1 MKKKIFSLCLS
12 LSMLLSAVPSVTA
25 AHISDV
31 ANNTVLA
38 LAGQYTAERG
48 YGYNTEKGEFNVDV
62 KADVKVR
69 KSGSGSYG
77 DYSSS
82 SPLEVRQSSLTSSNY
97 PEFDWQATVDMSN
110 VRKAFESYWNAAS
123 ALAGNDNTLKKELE
137 SSYVKG
143 HFTIEVTYP
152 DKLIIPSGF
161 INGTNMY
168 GFTTESV
175 ETGVYTEVSRTVSST
190 SAKIEID
197 ALVKGKDLKEDS
209 SKLRDLVLECKG
221 IKATVFGES
230 LAAGGKIGISVSGE
244 SFANV
249 VNYEEG
255 YTDIYVTP
263 YNETTGEPS
272 GDPDVLITRIIYK
285 SNYDEAAVKVTKTS
299 SGGGGGGGGGSFTP
313 SIPSGG
319 GKATIRYN
327 IPFSVVAPET
337 MSSAFDKR
345 ASELP
350 NPTDGLLTELPE
362 GVIFGGW
369 FYDPAFTRPV
379 SADDI
384 LNISGDV
391 TLYGK
396 WVNVKVPD
404 DLTNT
409 GDEAVH
415 YAYVIGY
422 PEGDVRP
429 EQNITRDEVTT
440 IFYRLLNAQVRDG
453 IFTSDNS
460 FTDVPKSLW
469 SCKAV
474 STMANGGYVQ
484 GYADG
489 SFKPEAPITRAEFVT
504 MAARF
509 AKWDSNP
516 TIASFADTSGHWAET
531 YIKQGVVL
539 GWVAGYEDG
548 TFKPDQYIT
557 RAEAMAI
564 FNRVLNRH
572 VNAEGLL
579 AEAVYWPDNAA
590 DAWYYYEV
598 EEATNSHNYTRQAD
612 QYNETWSA
620 IIENKIW
627 TDKSNYEDPD
637 Q

>member
-31 ANNTVLA
+31 ANSTVFA

-48 YGYNTEKGEFNVDV
+48 YGYNTETGEFNVDV
-62 KADVKVR
+62 KADVKV
-69 KSGSGSYG
+69 KSSGSGSYG
-77 DYSSS
+77 DYPAS

-97 PEFDWQATVDMSN
+97 PQFDWKATVDMSN
-110 VRKAFESYWNAAS
+110 VRKAFASYWSAAS
-123 ALAGNDNTLKKELE
+123 ALAASDETLQKELE

-143 HFTIEVTYP
+143 HFTVEITYP
-152 DKLIIPSGF
+152 NKLIIPSEF
-161 INGTNMY
+161 INGTDMY
-168 GFTTESV
+168 GFTAESI
-175 ETGVYTEVSRTVSST
+175 ETGVYTETGRTVGET

-197 ALVKGKDLKEDS
+197 ANIKGKDLYEDS
-209 SKLRDLVLECKG
+209 TKLRDLVLECKG
-221 IKATVFGES
+221 VKATSFGEA

-244 SFANV
+244 SFTNA

-255 YTDIYVTP
+255 YTDIFVTP
-263 YNETTGEPS
+263 YDEGTGEPS
-272 GDPDVLITRIIYK
+272 GDPDVLITRILYQ

-299 SGGGGGGGGGSFTP
+299 SGGGGGGGGSLVP
-313 SIPSGG
+313 SVPNTGG
-319 GKATIRYN
+319 QSTIRYN
-327 IPFSVVAPET
+327 VPFSVVAPET
-337 MSSAFDKR
+337 KNIPFDKTV
-345 ASELP
+345 
-350 NPTDGLLTELPE
+350 TDFPDPSAGLITELPE

-369 FYDPAFTRPV
+369 FYDSAYTQPV
-379 SADDI
+379 GDTI
-384 LNISGDV
+384 NVSGDV
-391 TLYGK
+391 TIYGK
-396 WVNVKVPD
+396 WVNIKVPD
-404 DLTNT
+404 DLTNE
-409 GDEAVH
+409 GDDTTH

-440 IFYRLLNAQVRDG
+440 IFYRLLNSQVRDG

-489 SFKPEAPITRAEFVT
+489 SFRPEAPITRAEFIT

-509 AKWDSNP
+509 EKWDSNP
-516 TIASFADTSGHWAET
+516 TITSFADTSGHWAEK

-539 GWVAGYEDG
+539 GWITGYEDG

-612 QYNETWSA
+612 LYNETWSE
-620 IIENKIW
+620 ITENKIW
-627 TDKSNYEDPD
+627 TDKANYEDPD